1 MSAWCHAAC
10 WKTKRKAN
18 VYSLRRSATAAGAIL
33 PTLSP
38 NCKPSQGFKAR
49 ESELPK
55 KHTNKADESIIPG
68 FLGDMFQS
76 VCSVFLQEM
85 FNIYRWRYSGLL
97 VFLDSFL
104 TCSLFSPHLLPSFVA
119 FRCKWPQQTPV
130 QDPGGILHR
139 QPRENVGDR
148 CRNALIT
155 HSQHPA
161 LPAAGGKSS
170 LC

>member
-1 MSAWCHAAC
+1 MLLVGRPREKQMFTVWGDLQQLLELFCLLFPQIASLHKALKPKWAA
-10 WKTKRKAN
+10 
-18 VYSLRRSATAAGAIL
+18 
-33 PTLSP
+33 
-38 NCKPSQGFKAR
+38 
-49 ESELPK
+49 K
-55 KHTNKADESIIPG
+55 KHTNKADESIIPS

-85 FNIYRWRYSGLL
+85 FNIYRWRNSGLL

-148 CRNALIT
+148 CGNALIT